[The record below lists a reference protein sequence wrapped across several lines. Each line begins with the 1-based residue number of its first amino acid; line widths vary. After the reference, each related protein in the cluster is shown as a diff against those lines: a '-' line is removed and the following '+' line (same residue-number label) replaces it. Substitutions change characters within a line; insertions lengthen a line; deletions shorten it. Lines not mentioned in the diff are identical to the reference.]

1 MFLKRK
7 DNDDMI
13 EIIDVET
20 LADPALPSVMGRQ
33 HAGEEMQDEESFEK
47 EELEFPSGEPLP
59 RCWQDLHWRDG

>member
-13 EIIDVET
+13 EIMDVDT

-33 HAGEEMQDEESFEK
+33 HAGEEMQEEESFEK
-47 EELEFPSGEPLP
+47 TELEFPSGESLP
-59 RCWQDLHWRDG
+59 QCWLDLHWREG